1 VNKNVIY
8 KNIGLIEYKEAWDYQ
23 ESLFDEIVA
32 IKERN
37 RKVEVKSLHII
48 TCYSANTLMYIQ
60 LVKVVKKVIYSL
72 VRNS

>member
-37 RKVEVKSLHII
+37 RKVEVKK
-48 TCYSANTLMYIQ
+48 TFT
-60 LVKVVKKVIYSL
+60 
-72 VRNS
+72 